1 MGPIKDECGVE
12 QGGINSSDLYKIYNN
27 DQLDIAQ
34 ASEFGV
40 ELGPLVISAI
50 GQAEMLPCYPLTYM
64 PCKALQIYLST
75 TVRSTVYH

>member
-1 MGPIKDECGVE
+1 MINERLANRQTVCEWNKVLMGPIKDECGVE

-27 DQLDIAQ
+27 DQLNIAQ

-50 GQAEMLPCYPLTYM
+50 GQADDRNGF
-64 PCKALQIYLST
+64 I
-75 TVRSTVYH
+75 